1 MKKNVCYYIMM
12 AASAIGQEL
21 TVDEQKLL
29 AEFLNN

>member
-1 MKKNVCYYIMM
+1 MKKNVCYYMLM

-29 AEFLNN
+29 AEFLHN